1 LGASALSPQSLEGGS
16 HLPTFVERLH
26 RVHQRMV
33 DAALVGDGFDRIAE
47 LAAEEV
53 GRPVAIVVPTLE
65 VAVVWPG
72 ADRATRSRKA
82 PGLTGLDVLE
92 RFTAARI
99 AGGPVE
105 IPEGIDLV
113 VPITFGEELVGSV
126 AMLDGRSDVA
136 PEASEFLH
144 LAATASATAYA
155 LEDARVRDSGPTR
168 LLADL
173 LAGRIEAGVALRR
186 AALAGCDLRDGV
198 VACAT
203 ELRSSRAREAIAVA
217 QEECPGALAELVGN
231 RIYVALP
238 PRGPSEG
245 LAERL
250 RAYGPTAVSSRY
262 GDGRDL
268 ERALHE
274 AELML
279 DVVARDSETA
289 REIESGSGAEV
300 YRLLFRVLAARPEE
314 VLSFYE
320 DTIAPVARY
329 DAQYQGEL
337 VATLEAYLAN
347 DCNMNATARAI
358 FAHRHTI
365 AYRLERVK
373 ELTDLDPAST
383 EDRERLGLGLK
394 ALRIV
399 EPDLPR

>member
-1 LGASALSPQSLEGGS
+1 
-16 HLPTFVERLH
+16 
-26 RVHQRMV
+26 MV
-33 DAALVGDGFDRIAE
+33 DAALVGDGFDRMAE
-47 LAAEEV
+47 LAAEEI
-53 GRPVAIVVPTLE
+53 GRPVVIMVPRLE

-72 ADRATRSRKA
+72 PSGWATELA
-82 PGLTGLDVLE
+82 ALD
-92 RFTAARI
+92 RFTAARV
-99 AGGPVE
+99 AGEAVE
-105 IPEGIDLV
+105 IPAGVELV
-113 VPITFGEELVGSV
+113 VPIAFGEDLVGSV
-126 AMLDGRSDVA
+126 AVLGGRSDA
-136 PEASEFLH
+136 TPEASEFLH

-155 LEDARVRDSGPTR
+155 LEEARERDTGPAR
-168 LLADL
+168 LLSDL
-173 LAGRIEAGVALRR
+173 LAGRMEAGVALRR
-186 AALAGCDLRDGV
+186 AASAGCDLRDGV
-198 VACAT
+198 IAAAT
-203 ELRSSRAREAIAVA
+203 ELRSTRPREALAVVR
-217 QEECPGALAELVGN
+217 EECPGALAELIGS
-231 RIYVALP
+231 RIYVLFP
-238 PRGPSEG
+238 PDGSGEG

-250 RAYGPTAVSSRY
+250 RAYGPTAVSSQY

-268 ERALHE
+268 TRALHE

-329 DAQYQGEL
+329 DGQYQGEL

-365 AYRLERVK
+365 AYRLDRVK
-373 ELTDLDPAST
+373 ELTGLDPAST